1 MSKNILSDVE
11 LEIFGILVDWVK
23 ENRTEQTP
31 MPYAKLAK
39 VVNNP
44 SVIPTNLGLYLGH
57 VSSYCLEHDAPA
69 ISAIVGG
76 SNTCEP
82 GAGFFELLGYAD
94 TKPEDRIELWL
105 PLLKQAYEYE
115 NWDELLTKAKSEQ
128 EL

>member
-1 MSKNILSDVE
+1 MSKTNLSDVD

-39 VVNNP
+39 AVNNP

-82 GAGFFELLGYAD
+82 GAGFFDLLGYTD

-115 NWDELLTKAKSEQ
+115 NWDELLTKAKSE
-128 EL
+128 

>member
-1 MSKNILSDVE
+1 MSKTTLSDID
-11 LEIFGILVDWVK
+11 LKIFEILVDWIK
-23 ENRTEQTP
+23 ENKAEQTP

-39 VVNNP
+39 AVDNP
-44 SVIPTNLGLYLGH
+44 SVIPTNLGNYLGH

-82 GAGFFELLGYAD
+82 GAGFFELLGYPD

-105 PLLKQAYEYE
+105 PLLKQAYEYGS
-115 NWDELLTKAKSEQ
+115 WDELLTKAKSE
-128 EL
+128 

>member
-1 MSKNILSDVE
+1 MSKTSLSNVD
-11 LEIFGILVDWVK
+11 LEIFGILVSWIK
-23 ENRTEQTP
+23 ENKAEQVP

-39 VVNNP
+39 AVNNP

-76 SNTCEP
+76 SNACEP

-105 PLLKQAYEYE
+105 PLLKQAYKYE
-115 NWDELLTKAKSEQ
+115 NWDELLTKAKSE
-128 EL
+128 

>member
-1 MSKNILSDVE
+1 MGKTTLSDVD

-39 VVNNP
+39 AVDNP

-82 GAGFFELLGYAD
+82 GAGFFDLLGYTD

-115 NWDELLTKAKSEQ
+115 NWDELLTKAKSE
-128 EL
+128 